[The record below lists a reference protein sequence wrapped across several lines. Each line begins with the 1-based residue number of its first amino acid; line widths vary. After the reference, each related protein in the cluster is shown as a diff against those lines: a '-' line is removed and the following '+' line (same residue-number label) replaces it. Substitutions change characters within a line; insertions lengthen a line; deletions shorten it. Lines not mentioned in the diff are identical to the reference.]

1 MKTDTIGHFDHQSS
15 GNESDT
21 ILPIRVAFTTISEV
35 ENGRSNLRL
44 NRLINVEVDIST
56 LSHKKI
62 WVLTVI
68 CMQIMK
74 FYFLIIKNPTFIRVL
89 TPKICFAVP
98 LTKNFCFTIPNAYLL
113 RGGVRIFQGVGGA
126 KLQFRKGEC
135 QRTRLRQRSNANAYL
150 VFLPP
155 SKSAHDSRKVEF

>member
-62 WVLTVI
+62 WVLTVGYLYADYEI
-68 CMQIMK
+68 LFFDYKKPDIYKSTDSQNLFCGPTNKK
-74 FYFLIIKNPTFIRVL
+74 FLLYNSKCLPPQGRRQ
-89 TPKICFAVP
+89 
-98 LTKNFCFTIPNAYLL
+98 NFS
-113 RGGVRIFQGVGGA
+113 RGGGCKIAIPKRGVPTHPFA
-126 KLQFRKGEC
+126 P
-135 QRTRLRQRSNANAYL
+135 T
-150 VFLPP
+150 
-155 SKSAHDSRKVEF
+155 